1 MHRSNGVRSAA
12 LRHHVAGAALAASTL
27 GGYAQ
32 LKLNFVETHA
42 SACMAG
48 NLSVGNPA
56 ANADDHD
63 GKQAVWLAVE
73 EEVLEL

>member
-1 MHRSNGVRSAA
+1 
-12 LRHHVAGAALAASTL
+12 LRHHVTGAALAASAL

-32 LKLNFVETHA
+32 LKLDLVEAHA

-48 NLSVGNPA
+48 NLTVRNPA
-56 ANADDHD
+56 ANTDDHD

-73 EEVLEL
+73 EEVIVL